1 VGDGVLLKHGI
12 SKNDPFGAYFAA
24 TPSFL
29 AYREGGDRCA
39 CRALAELEL
48 AAKVSPEARKT
59 TPLFGPAVGEEFTHA
74 QLDEALLLLLSAGAR
89 VPDAELSDYSVHSFR
104 IYAACALLAAKA
116 PRWLIKRMLR
126 WRGDE
131 SLEVYAR
138 VNNSEWAEWTGKAV
152 NVAVDSTIAGRL
164 TDMDFS
170 DEVRARFTD
179 IANAMLSL
187 SSGSAR
193 RAAGAM

>member
-1 VGDGVLLKHGI
+1 
-12 SKNDPFGAYFAA
+12 
-24 TPSFL
+24 
-29 AYREGGDRCA
+29 
-39 CRALAELEL
+39 
-48 AAKVSPEARKT
+48 
-59 TPLFGPAVGEEFTHA
+59 
-74 QLDEALLLLLSAGAR
+74 
-89 VPDAELSDYSVHSFR
+89 
-104 IYAACALLAAKA
+104 
-116 PRWLIKRMLR
+116 M
-126 WRGDE
+126 
-131 SLEVYAR
+131 YAR

-152 NVAVDSTIAGRL
+152 SVAVDSTIAGRL